1 MVTHF
6 PPTLRTRSPRF
17 AEDYPLTAYFHN
29 DLEYL
34 MGPAAPVWIHG
45 HTHHSMAVTIA
56 ANAGETRIVSN
67 QSGYPDEVAGFA
79 AIM

>member
-1 MVTHF
+1 MTHF
-6 PPTLRTRSPRF
+6 APSPRLIHPDFDRGDVLTPYF
-17 AEDYPLTAYFHN
+17 AS